1 MSKNAL
7 EQVRDTVV
15 HLEETVD
22 DLSETIADHI
32 THGPKIVVLT
42 EKVESLEMPLAEVVA
57 QIEELKVN
65 MQSTTDFFK
74 EQMETFSDELILFK
88 RAIRTTG
95 SLTENRRVKVPEP
108 KPFAGTRNAKEQE
121 NFLWDMEQYFAAAH
135 ILIEERVTITSM
147 YLSGDAKLWWRTRV
161 DDDLSAGRTPIT
173 TWESLRKELKRQ
185 FLPCIVAWVAQ
196 KTLRK
201 LKQTGPVRE
210 YAK

>member
-1 MSKNAL
+1 MISEPRFFETFGAFLLTAMSKNAL

-57 QIEELKVN
+57 QIEELKVD
-65 MQSTTDFFK
+65 MQSTTNFFK

-88 RAIRTTG
+88 RAIRTTS

-108 KPFAGTRNAKEQE
+108 KPFAGTRNAKE
-121 NFLWDMEQYFAAAH
+121 
-135 ILIEERVTITSM
+135 
-147 YLSGDAKLWWRTRV
+147 
-161 DDDLSAGRTPIT
+161 
-173 TWESLRKELKRQ
+173 
-185 FLPCIVAWVAQ
+185 
-196 KTLRK
+196 
-201 LKQTGPVRE
+201 
-210 YAK
+210 